1 MFYWDWTMILV
12 IPGLLLGLWA
22 QMRVSSAFRKYSA
35 VYARSGMSAEDV
47 ARSMLNQAGCG
58 NVSIRSVS
66 GNLTDHYDPRNNT
79 LRLSDGVYGSS
90 SVAAIGIAAHECG
103 HAMQQHEGYAPL
115 VLRSALV
122 PVVNLGSNLYFPIFL
137 LGLLFSWEPLIYVGI
152 ACFALT
158 LVFSLVT
165 LPVEF
170 NASGRALRVL
180 DQQGYLSPEE
190 MDGARAVLS
199 AAAMTYV
206 AAAISSLLPPWEKR
220 FGSPCASWWP
230 FPIFRP
236 ILRRRRTP
244 SACSP
249 ADGRTVRGRKAQGAR
264 GKRAS
269 VTPLPAWGR
278 K

>member
-22 QMRVSSAFRKYSA
+22 QMRVSSAFKKYSA
-35 VYARSGMSAEDV
+35 VHARNGMSAEEV
-47 ARSMLNQAGCG
+47 ARSMLNRADCG
-58 NVSIRSVS
+58 DVSVRSVS

-79 LRLSDGVYGSS
+79 LRLSDGVYGST
-90 SVAAIGIAAHECG
+90 SVAAIGVAAHECG

-115 VLRSALV
+115 KLRSALV

-137 LGLLFSWEPLIYVGI
+137 LGLLFSWEPLLYVGI

-180 DQQGYLSPEE
+180 EQQGYLSGEE
-190 MDGARAVLS
+190 MDGARAVLN

-206 AAAISSLLPPWEKR
+206 AAAISSLLQLVR
-220 FGSPCASWWP
+220 LLIIA
-230 FPIFRP
+230 RN
-236 ILRRRRTP
+236 RR
-244 SACSP
+244 
-249 ADGRTVRGRKAQGAR
+249 D
-264 GKRAS
+264 
-269 VTPLPAWGR
+269 
-278 K
+278 

>member
-58 NVSIRSVS
+58 NVSIRTVS

-180 DQQGYLSPEE
+180 DQQGYLSSEE
-190 MDGARAVLS
+190 MDGARAVLN

-206 AAAISSLLPPWEKR
+206 AAAISSLLQLVR
-220 FGSPCASWWP
+220 LLVIA
-230 FPIFRP
+230 RN
-236 ILRRRRTP
+236 RR
-244 SACSP
+244 
-249 ADGRTVRGRKAQGAR
+249 D
-264 GKRAS
+264 
-269 VTPLPAWGR
+269 
-278 K
+278 

>member
-22 QMRVSSAFRKYSA
+22 QMRVSSAFKKYSA
-35 VYARSGMSAEDV
+35 VHARNGMSAEEV
-47 ARSMLNQAGCG
+47 ARSMLNRADCG
-58 NVSIRSVS
+58 DVSVRSVS

-79 LRLSDGVYGSS
+79 LRLSDGVYGST
-90 SVAAIGIAAHECG
+90 SVAAIGVAAHECG

-115 VLRSALV
+115 KLRSALV

-137 LGLLFSWEPLIYVGI
+137 LGLLFSWEPLLYVGI
-152 ACFALT
+152 ACFAFT

-180 DQQGYLSPEE
+180 EQQGYLSGEE
-190 MDGARAVLS
+190 MDGARAVLN

-206 AAAISSLLPPWEKR
+206 AAAISSLLQLVR
-220 FGSPCASWWP
+220 LLIIA
-230 FPIFRP
+230 RD
-236 ILRRRRTP
+236 RR
-244 SACSP
+244 
-249 ADGRTVRGRKAQGAR
+249 D
-264 GKRAS
+264 
-269 VTPLPAWGR
+269 
-278 K
+278 

>member
-58 NVSIRSVS
+58 NVSIRTVS

-79 LRLSDGVYGSS
+79 LRLSDGVYGS

-180 DQQGYLSPEE
+180 DQQGYLSSEE
-190 MDGARAVLS
+190 MDGARAVLN

-206 AAAISSLLPPWEKR
+206 AAAISSLLQLVR
-220 FGSPCASWWP
+220 LLIIA
-230 FPIFRP
+230 RD
-236 ILRRRRTP
+236 RR
-244 SACSP
+244 
-249 ADGRTVRGRKAQGAR
+249 D
-264 GKRAS
+264 
-269 VTPLPAWGR
+269 
-278 K
+278 

>member
-35 VYARSGMSAEDV
+35 VHARSGMSAEDV

-58 NVSIRSVS
+58 NVSIRTVS

-180 DQQGYLSPEE
+180 DRQGYLSSAE
-190 MDGARAVLS
+190 MDGARAVLN

-206 AAAISSLLPPWEKR
+206 AAAISSLLQLVR
-220 FGSPCASWWP
+220 LLVIA
-230 FPIFRP
+230 RD
-236 ILRRRRTP
+236 RR
-244 SACSP
+244 
-249 ADGRTVRGRKAQGAR
+249 D
-264 GKRAS
+264 
-269 VTPLPAWGR
+269 
-278 K
+278 

>member
-122 PVVNLGSNLYFPIFL
+122 PAVNLGSNLYFPIFL

-180 DQQGYLSPEE
+180 DQQGYLSSEE
-190 MDGARAVLS
+190 MDGARAVLN

-206 AAAISSLLPPWEKR
+206 AAAISSLLQLVR
-220 FGSPCASWWP
+220 LLIIA
-230 FPIFRP
+230 RD
-236 ILRRRRTP
+236 RR
-244 SACSP
+244 
-249 ADGRTVRGRKAQGAR
+249 D
-264 GKRAS
+264 
-269 VTPLPAWGR
+269 
-278 K
+278 

>member
-47 ARSMLNQAGCG
+47 ARSMHNQAGCG

-66 GNLTDHYDPRNNT
+66 GNLTDHYVPRNNT

-115 VLRSALV
+115 VLRSTLV

-180 DQQGYLSPEE
+180 DQQGYLSSEE
-190 MDGARAVLS
+190 MDGARAVLN

-206 AAAISSLLPPWEKR
+206 AAAISSLLQLVR
-220 FGSPCASWWP
+220 LLIIA
-230 FPIFRP
+230 RD
-236 ILRRRRTP
+236 RR
-244 SACSP
+244 
-249 ADGRTVRGRKAQGAR
+249 D
-264 GKRAS
+264 
-269 VTPLPAWGR
+269 
-278 K
+278 

>member
-58 NVSIRSVS
+58 NVSIRTVS

-122 PVVNLGSNLYFPIFL
+122 PVVNLGSNLYFPMFL

-180 DQQGYLSPEE
+180 DQQGYLSSEE
-190 MDGARAVLS
+190 MDGARAVLN

-206 AAAISSLLPPWEKR
+206 AAAISSLLQLVR
-220 FGSPCASWWP
+220 LLIIA
-230 FPIFRP
+230 RD
-236 ILRRRRTP
+236 RR
-244 SACSP
+244 
-249 ADGRTVRGRKAQGAR
+249 D
-264 GKRAS
+264 
-269 VTPLPAWGR
+269 
-278 K
+278 

>member
-1 MFYWDWTMILV
+1 MFYWDWSMILV

-35 VYARSGMSAEDV
+35 VHARSGMSAEDV

-180 DQQGYLSPEE
+180 DQQGYLSSEE
-190 MDGARAVLS
+190 MDGARAVLN

-206 AAAISSLLPPWEKR
+206 AAAISSLLQLVR
-220 FGSPCASWWP
+220 LLIIA
-230 FPIFRP
+230 RD
-236 ILRRRRTP
+236 RR
-244 SACSP
+244 
-249 ADGRTVRGRKAQGAR
+249 D
-264 GKRAS
+264 
-269 VTPLPAWGR
+269 
-278 K
+278 

>member
-35 VYARSGMSAEDV
+35 VHARSGMSAEDV

-115 VLRSALV
+115 VLRSTLV

-152 ACFALT
+152 ACFALI

-180 DQQGYLSPEE
+180 DQQGYLSSEE
-190 MDGARAVLS
+190 MDGARAVLN

-206 AAAISSLLPPWEKR
+206 AAAISSLLQLVR
-220 FGSPCASWWP
+220 LLIIA
-230 FPIFRP
+230 RN
-236 ILRRRRTP
+236 RR
-244 SACSP
+244 
-249 ADGRTVRGRKAQGAR
+249 D
-264 GKRAS
+264 
-269 VTPLPAWGR
+269 
-278 K
+278 

>member
-58 NVSIRSVS
+58 NVSIRTVS

-115 VLRSALV
+115 VLRSTLV

-180 DQQGYLSPEE
+180 DQQGYLSSEE
-190 MDGARAVLS
+190 MDGARAVLN

-206 AAAISSLLPPWEKR
+206 AAAISSLLQLVR
-220 FGSPCASWWP
+220 LLIIA
-230 FPIFRP
+230 RD
-236 ILRRRRTP
+236 RR
-244 SACSP
+244 
-249 ADGRTVRGRKAQGAR
+249 D
-264 GKRAS
+264 
-269 VTPLPAWGR
+269 
-278 K
+278 